1 MHHRKLV
8 HGAGSPHGGG
18 GGGEWMKN
26 ESAPSNNCSGSIIPT
41 LERLVMMG
49 VSAHQDREL
58 LSGASVAAGSLNKDG
73 VCCLGNHGA
82 RRGGRNLNT
91 YPAPLKLNGST
102 NKLPISKNQQK
113 FRRRSHASI
122 PRILRPSVAPNIFS
136 PSFML
141 SPSTN
146 LSFKSRVFLSPS

>member
-8 HGAGSPHGGG
+8 HGAGSPHGGE

-58 LSGASVAAGSLNKDG
+58 LVAAGSRNKDG

-91 YPAPLKLNGST
+91 YPAPLKLKGST

-113 FRRRSHASI
+113 FRRRSHTSI
-122 PRILRPSVAPNIFS
+122 PWILRPSVAPNIFS
-136 PSFML
+136 PSFTL